1 MTPIVVGAA
10 KGFGSTREREKAHL
24 SRSEHHK
31 NDHAR
36 ATPPSVVR
44 NSLPPPKPYT
54 PYYIYYIIHRIYSA

>member
-10 KGFGSTREREKAHL
+10 KGFRSTREREKAHL

-36 ATPPSVVR
+36 ATPPSVR
-44 NSLPPPKPYT
+44 SNSHPPSKPY
-54 PYYIYYIIHRIYSA
+54 PPYYIIHRRIYV